1 MLQNKKQK
9 QQGYGDELNSITS
22 FGLTMA
28 LDGMDE
34 ETMRSI
40 EDAYAELQKI
50 LNKDKPEK

>member
-9 QQGYGDELNSITS
+9 QQGYGDELSSITS